1 MCLAVLLPI
10 QSLRRL
16 RHVLGTT
23 DTALHTSKHL
33 AVSAEFNRIV
43 SVRSSWITPDG
54 RYLTTLVL
62 RKAILCVRTF
72 LTHRVNSDMRT
83 YKSGQLILTQI
94 LDFIK
99 RVCLLLLYSN
109 L

>member
-33 AVSAEFNRIV
+33 AVSAELNRVV

-54 RYLTTLVL
+54 CYLTTLVSQ
-62 RKAILCVRTF
+62 KVILCVRTF
-72 LTHRVNSDMRT
+72 LTHRDKLGYAHLQKWQVHIS
-83 YKSGQLILTQI
+83 II
-94 LDFIK
+94 
-99 RVCLLLLYSN
+99 
-109 L
+109 